1 MINQTQQTLYRL
13 SNLDAQQQKVSYQMS
28 TGKILQQ
35 GSDDSLLYSR
45 EILVD
50 DKIRTFEGLKTQVE
64 RTNTQNKVADSSMS
78 EIKKI
83 LEFVK
88 AELIKANTATTS
100 EDGLKAI
107 AANLSGM
114 KQNLLD
120 LANTQAEGEY
130 VFSGSDSAVK
140 PFEVDSEGNV
150 TYVGNN
156 KLRRVAVEEGSYR
169 ERGVTGLDMMMYPS
183 STAYK
188 GETLT
193 FNEKDR
199 IIDQDGNEWKFIDQ
213 DNADSDN
220 NITTNVEKDK
230 LYKFD
235 LDGNLTADIPL
246 TVDGTNAPVYTIQAP
261 AADGTKFEAKTNI
274 FNIIDDAVDTLKLL
288 DSDGNSISLAD
299 ARTGIANVQ
308 NKISKAFDSVNVS
321 HAELGGRNKVFEVSL
336 ERLSSKLTHYNILSQ
351 ELGAANLSKVAMEA
365 KALELTY
372 TALYSTISKTNQLSL
387 VNFMN

>member
-1 MINQTQQTLYRL
+1 
-13 SNLDAQQQKVSYQMS
+13 
-28 TGKILQQ
+28 
-35 GSDDSLLYSR
+35 
-45 EILVD
+45 
-50 DKIRTFEGLKTQVE
+50 
-64 RTNTQNKVADSSMS
+64 
-78 EIKKI
+78 
-83 LEFVK
+83 
-88 AELIKANTATTS
+88 
-100 EDGLKAI
+100 
-107 AANLSGM
+107 M

-274 FNIIDDAVDTLKLL
+274 FNIIDDAADILKLL

>member
-213 DNADSDN
+213 DNADY
-220 NITTNVEKDK
+220 
-230 LYKFD
+230 LD
-235 LDGNLTADIPL
+235 L
-246 TVDGTNAPVYTIQAP
+246 
-261 AADGTKFEAKTNI
+261 
-274 FNIIDDAVDTLKLL
+274 
-288 DSDGNSISLAD
+288 
-299 ARTGIANVQ
+299 
-308 NKISKAFDSVNVS
+308 
-321 HAELGGRNKVFEVSL
+321 
-336 ERLSSKLTHYNILSQ
+336 
-351 ELGAANLSKVAMEA
+351 
-365 KALELTY
+365 
-372 TALYSTISKTNQLSL
+372 
-387 VNFMN
+387 

>member
-372 TALYSTISKTNQLSL
+372 TALYSTINKMNQLSL
-387 VNFMN
+387 VNFIN